1 MHQKLLDQNFLND
14 CLQKTLMEVNEE
26 KSIELMKYWIA
37 SGADPELENNYILRK
52 AAKSHKRKI
61 IHYLI
66 EDCNI
71 HITYQTQDWLSK
83 NCSKD
88 IIIYIQEKFLK
99 NSLNQLA
106 IVEKNSIK
114 KQKI

>member
-1 MHQKLLDQNFLND
+1 MHQKLLDQNFIND
-14 CLQKTLMEVNEE
+14 CLQKTIIENNEE
-26 KSIELMKYWIA
+26 KSIELMKYWIS
-37 SGADPELENNYILRK
+37 SGADPELENNYILRT
-52 AAKSHKRKI
+52 AAKSNKRKI
-61 IHYLI
+61 INYLI

-88 IIIYIQEKFLK
+88 IIIYIQENFLK
-99 NSLNQLA
+99 NSLNELQ
-106 IVEKNSIK
+106 IIEKKSIK